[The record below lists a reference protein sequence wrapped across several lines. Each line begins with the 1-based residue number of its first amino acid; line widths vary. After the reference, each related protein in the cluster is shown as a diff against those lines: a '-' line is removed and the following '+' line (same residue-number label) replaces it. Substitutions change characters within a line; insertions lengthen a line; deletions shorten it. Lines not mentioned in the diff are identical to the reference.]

1 MKKIINGRRYD
12 TDTAKCVAEWSNG
25 YEQSSFSY
33 VSEELYLKQNGEY
46 FLYGIGGANTR
57 YSERVGTNTWSG
69 GEAIVPLTYQEAEKW
84 AEEHLSGDEYESIF
98 GTISENDENVTVHI
112 SMEKSKLD
120 SIRRKA
126 SENGMNLSEYIA
138 SSLAE

>member
-12 TDTAKCVAEWSNG
+12 TDTARCVAEWSNG

-33 VSEELYLKQNGEY
+33 VVEKMYLKQNGEF
-46 FLYGIGGANTR
+46 FLHGVGGAKTQ
-57 YSERVGTNTWSG
+57 YAERVGNNMWGSG
-69 GEAIVPLTYQEAEKW
+69 ESISPLTYQEAEKW

-98 GTISENDENVTVHI
+98 GEISQSDENVTVHI
-112 SMEKSKLD
+112 SMEKSKLE